1 MNYFVLDSAGIIV
14 DQFFCEDPSLASEL
28 GGIPAVSGFGIG
40 DRLYGSP
47 FYDKQISDLETENA
61 LLKAQLRA
69 QTERSDFIEDCI
81 AEMATQVYAQ

>member
-1 MNYFVLDSAGIIV
+1 MEYYIINEKGIITDAFV
-14 DQFFCEDPSLASEL
+14 CEDPNLASEL

-47 FYDKQISDLETENA
+47 FYDKQISDLEEENA
-61 LLKAQLRA
+61 LLKAQLQA